1 MNVNR
6 SVSSI
11 HDLNVFTPPVQV
23 PTDKI
28 PGRIRPNG
36 YCQVCGDRET
46 LTAELARKYRGER
59 ECERYD
65 CELVFAASTFAEC
78 TCCGEVLIKGTV
90 CWAYTI
96 AWDAACEARFAA
108 RQAAA

>member
-1 MNVNR
+1 MSNR

-11 HDLNVFTPPVQV
+11 HDLKVFTPPVQV

-28 PGRIRPNG
+28 PARIRPNG
-36 YCQVCGDRET
+36 YCRVCANQERLDPA
-46 LTAELARKYRGER
+46 LLVDFPGER

-65 CELVFAASTFAEC
+65 CELIFASCEFAEC
-78 TCCGEVLIKGTV
+78 VCCGEVLIAGTV

-96 AWDAACEARFAA
+96 AWDAACEARFAV
-108 RQAAA
+108 RQEAA